1 MNYLYPLL
9 CIIVYYFMLIGF
21 LFVISIIDLR
31 DGQIHRERK
40 RPLPYTGSLPKCLPC
55 SGLQESCAGQSRA
68 GHQELEPASL
78 RGCQGSSYLSH
89 HLLLLYSACSND
101 VIHFCLEPLFF
112 FSKNPIF
119 IIFKVQFVY
128 IIIFHI
134 CSIQL
139 VSGQRLV
146 TRVTAF
152 TACVV
157 MASGLAFCCVM

>member
-1 MNYLYPLL
+1 MLL
-9 CIIVYYFMLIGF
+9 VLLIWETDKYTG
-21 LFVISIIDLR
+21 
-31 DGQIHRERK
+31 RERGHC
-40 RPLPYTGSLPKCLPC
+40 RTLVHYPNACHVQGSRRAVQARAVLGIRNLSQLPYVDARDPPTWAIICCC
-55 SGLQESCAGQSRA
+55 STQHVPMTLYISV
-68 GHQELEPASL
+68 
-78 RGCQGSSYLSH
+78 LSH
-89 HLLLLYSACSND
+89 Y
-101 VIHFCLEPLFF
+101 FF

-157 MASGLAFCCVM
+157 MASGHAFCCVM